1 MVERITIKYE
11 SDTGKKP
18 EKYIFTGKNA
28 LKNARNLI
36 NKKYI
41 GGIR

>member
-1 MVERITIKYE
+1 MEKITIKYE
-11 SDTGKKP
+11 MHSGKKP